1 MIVFSLQH
9 QREAFISTNSL
20 QSVQSNDTGLDNTV
34 YFIGQDLHSNN
45 VYVTVMV
52 KQVREDGTSYGKVVA
67 SCRITLRKGRKEYI
81 DFMSRFC

>member
-1 MIVFSLQH
+1 MN
-9 QREAFISTNSL
+9 TNTL

-52 KQVREDGTSYGKVVA
+52 NQVREDGTSYGKVVA
-67 SCRITLRKGRKEYI
+67 SESVGTFLQRKTSRWQSRIFPTSLQTAL
-81 DFMSRFC
+81 